1 MNDPK
6 LTSKHEAAV
15 EEAKADAQEQQP
27 AYQNSDMLV
36 LLEEQPLN
44 FDQEPR

>member
-15 EEAKADAQEQQP
+15 EEAEEHENELGPTYAP
-27 AYQNSDMLV
+27 DMPV
-36 LLEEQPLN
+36 LSVEQPLN
-44 FDQEPR
+44 FDQESR